1 MLSLRQSD
9 LPRMMCYCA
18 RRSLLSFVTFC
29 NVVSKTSSKS
39 FYKGTRQTTP
49 LRAILEG
56 SVMCQRG
63 EAEKLRDSVSKAG
76 FLDNTFLQSTI
87 SETAVS
93 N

>member
-1 MLSLRQSD
+1 M
-9 LPRMMCYCA
+9 
-18 RRSLLSFVTFC
+18 
-29 NVVSKTSSKS
+29 S